1 MSLTIKTSFVVAQPP
16 AEVWPAL
23 VDIETSAP
31 CFPGAQLNERL
42 PDGSYSGLFTVKLGP
57 MTFVFKGRFRLVQQ
71 DDQARTAVMEA
82 DGTDS
87 KGRGGAR
94 AQVQVAVS
102 DAGTAGSDVAVV
114 SDVTLSGAVAQYGR
128 GVAMIEAL
136 SRQLLAQFSKNL
148 SEKISSMGATVAS
161 AEMPVAAASANDA
174 APAAS
179 AAPAAPAA
187 EHAATSQPVFV
198 RSAPA
203 APLDAGTLVRDA
215 LWISIKRFFARL
227 FGPPQRP

>member
-1 MSLTIKTSFVVAQPP
+1 MSLTIKTNFVVAQPP

-23 VDIETSAP
+23 VDIENSAP

-148 SEKISSMGATVAS
+148 SEKISSLAAS
-161 AEMPVAAASANDA
+161 AEVPVAAASANDA
-174 APAAS
+174 APAA
-179 AAPAAPAA
+179 PAAKD
-187 EHAATSQPVFV
+187 AATSQPVFV

>member
-16 AEVWPAL
+16 AAVWPAL

-31 CFPGAQLNERL
+31 CFPGAQLQERL

-57 MTFVFKGRFRLVQQ
+57 MTFAFKGRFRVVQQ

-94 AQVQVAVS
+94 AQVQLAVC
-102 DAGTAGSDVAVV
+102 DAGAAGSDVTVV

-148 SEKISSMGATVAS
+148 SERISSLPATTAPAQTPAGSAS
-161 AEMPVAAASANDA
+161 AGEAVRS
-174 APAAS
+174 
-179 AAPAAPAA
+179 PAAPG
-187 EHAATSQPVFV
+187 PVPGP
-198 RSAPA
+198 SASA
-203 APLDAGTLVRDA
+203 APLDAGALVRGA

-227 FGPPQRP
+227 FGAPQRP

>member
-1 MSLTIKTSFVVAQPP
+1 MSLTIKTSFAISQPP
-16 AEVWPAL
+16 ASVWPAL

-31 CFPGAQLNERL
+31 CFPGAQLQERL
-42 PDGSYSGLFTVKLGP
+42 ADGSYSGLFTVKLGP
-57 MTFVFKGRFRLVQQ
+57 MTFAFKGRFRVVQQ
-71 DDQARTAVMEA
+71 DDQARIAVMEA

-94 AQVQVAVS
+94 AQVRVAVS
-102 DAGTAGSDVAVV
+102 DAGEASSDVAVV

-148 SEKISSMGATVAS
+148 SERISSLPATTASAQAPAAVAS
-161 AEMPVAAASANDA
+161 AGETVL
-174 APAAS
+174 
-179 AAPAAPAA
+179 
-187 EHAATSQPVFV
+187 ATSA
-198 RSAPA
+198 SAPA
-203 APLDAGTLVRDA
+203 APLDAGALMRGA

-227 FGPPQRP
+227 FGALQRP